1 MNKRSMKKGFPV
13 RLLALLLC
21 CFCLLSAIPTQVLA
35 TEGVTP
41 PAQEEV
47 APVPGGDEN
56 ATASQNLT
64 TGEAP
69 KTEDPKTEEP
79 KTEEP
84 KTEEPKTEEPK
95 AEEPKTEEPKTEEP
109 KTEEPKTE
117 EPKTEEPK
125 TEEPK
130 TEEPK
135 TEEPKTEEP
144 KTEEPKTEE
153 PTLSLYDRLMACKS
167 VDEVNAILNGELT
180 PEEEAEMDGFTQE
193 QQDALQNKI
202 AELGGYE
209 FATLDTQYNTHSYT
223 IQAGNTTSVSAT
235 VDSGSLKFSCSQSD
249 ITATRNSGGNGYT
262 INVASS
268 VPAGEYTLTVNYSS
282 TEGILWRTSTT
293 NYVDTVTITVTAV
306 STSDKNV
313 KLNVVLDHTVA
324 TYAYY
329 ENGEWHWGET
339 YTHGQTFSVYYK
351 GSTDSV
357 EYYVFFA
364 KPETDYL
371 LTTFKIQNVLS
382 STSGQQYFDLYSVEN
397 YNNSEI
403 SGFPNLASICQ
414 IAAANNYV
422 TMNGYRTSANGSDST
437 PTEYVQNHF
446 AAGQWPV
453 YPGGGPLPGSG
464 GTLRHLRPAG

>member
-69 KTEDPKTEEP
+69 KTEDPKTEEPKTEEPKTEEPKTEEPKAEEPKTEEPKTEEP

-268 VPAGEYTLTVNYSS
+268 VPAGEYAGS
-282 TEGILWRTSTT
+282 LW
-293 NYVDTVTITVTAV
+293 
-306 STSDKNV
+306 
-313 KLNVVLDHTVA
+313 
-324 TYAYY
+324 
-329 ENGEWHWGET
+329 
-339 YTHGQTFSVYYK
+339 
-351 GSTDSV
+351 
-357 EYYVFFA
+357 
-364 KPETDYL
+364 
-371 LTTFKIQNVLS
+371 
-382 STSGQQYFDLYSVEN
+382 
-397 YNNSEI
+397 
-403 SGFPNLASICQ
+403 C
-414 IAAANNYV
+414 
-422 TMNGYRTSANGSDST
+422 
-437 PTEYVQNHF
+437 
-446 AAGQWPV
+446 
-453 YPGGGPLPGSG
+453 
-464 GTLRHLRPAG
+464 